1 MTQFATESGDSHPQ
15 LRQNGS
21 DNDGGAIGGI
31 LADEPGLGKTLSVMA
46 LVIAGRKESRGLP
59 TLIASP
65 TPAIAAQCFG
75 EVERSTEGLKVMHYR
90 DSRMLN
96 DEMKAAA
103 LVAELA
109 EADIVLTD
117 LGVVQKEYRFMK
129 AQTAAR
135 SKMTCMA
142 SFMSPL
148 FETVWRRVIVDEV
161 QDVEGP
167 TPPSWTTLR
176 ALSTEQR
183 WGVSG
188 TLNTS
193 NGLEALRVLSFF
205 LTLWPF
211 CDSR

>member
-65 TPAIAAQCFG
+65 TPAIAAQWFG

-96 DEMKAAA
+96 DEMRPQHSSPSLQRPTLCSLTSA
-103 LVAELA
+103 LFKKN
-109 EADIVLTD
+109 I
-117 LGVVQKEYRFMK
+117 
-129 AQTAAR
+129 
-135 SKMTCMA
+135 A
-142 SFMSPL
+142 S
-148 FETVWRRVIVDEV
+148 
-161 QDVEGP
+161 
-167 TPPSWTTLR
+167 
-176 ALSTEQR
+176 
-183 WGVSG
+183 
-188 TLNTS
+188 
-193 NGLEALRVLSFF
+193 
-205 LTLWPF
+205 
-211 CDSR
+211 